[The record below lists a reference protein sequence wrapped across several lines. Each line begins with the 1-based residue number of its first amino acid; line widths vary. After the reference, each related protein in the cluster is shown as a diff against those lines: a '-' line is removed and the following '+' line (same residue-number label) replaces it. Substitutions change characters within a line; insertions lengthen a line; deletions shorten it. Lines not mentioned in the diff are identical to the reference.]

1 MHGLEA
7 RCQESTGTSASGA
20 SIGDRKPHL
29 SGLLGEYN
37 TPLPGKPIQFTRIS
51 SEGTSKVPV
60 KESDTDSIASTPAA
74 ILESTDGGQL
84 STAVSKDEDDDNEFF
99 DALEHSGTV
108 TTSTGTTATEGV
120 EQIRVKDTDSLG
132 SSSVTSIA
140 MPMSSKAQS
149 SGATKDKEDHLPGP
163 ERIDRQ
169 LSVST
174 CMYPWQHLYV
184 FWHVESTHGN

>member
-7 RCQESTGTSASGA
+7 RCQETTGSSASGA

-29 SGLLGEYN
+29 PGLLGEYN

-51 SEGTSKVPV
+51 SEGTSKVSA
-60 KESDTDSIASTPAA
+60 KESDTESIASTPAA

-84 STAVSKDEDDDNEFF
+84 STVVSSKDDDEDTEFF
-99 DALEHSGTV
+99 DALEHSGAVATSSTV
-108 TTSTGTTATEGV
+108 TTAAESV
-120 EQIRVKDTDSLG
+120 EQIKVKDTDSLG

-140 MPMSSKAQS
+140 MTMSPKVQS

-169 LSVST
+169 LSVSV
-174 CMYPWQHLYV
+174 CLYPWQRLCV
-184 FWHVESTHGN
+184 F